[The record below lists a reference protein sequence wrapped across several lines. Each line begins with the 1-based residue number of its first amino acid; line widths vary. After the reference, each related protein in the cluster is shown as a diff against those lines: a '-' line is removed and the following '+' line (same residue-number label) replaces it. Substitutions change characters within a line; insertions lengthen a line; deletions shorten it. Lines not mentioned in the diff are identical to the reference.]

1 MEEFLK
7 STSLHGWKFLSGKA
21 FVKDGNVNS
30 NNIDKSNNSN
40 NNNNNNKNAKKF
52 SFSRIFWI
60 VIVVAS
66 LAAAVYVTGN
76 TIQGKKNDKI
86 LRI

>member
-7 STSLHGWKFLSGKA
+7 STSLHGWKFLSGNA

-30 NNIDKSNNSN
+30 NNVDKSNN
-40 NNNNNNKNAKKF
+40 NKKAKKI

-60 VIVVAS
+60 FIVVAS
-66 LAAAVYVTGN
+66 LAAAVYFTGN
-76 TIQGKKNDKI
+76 TIKGQILDFCNYCTSKN
-86 LRI
+86 